1 MADETILDKAVALI
15 PGMGSSKSKKLT
27 ASQRHKQLQAIQK
40 KLAMLAKD
48 IEALADHVG
57 EEVKEALGKG
67 KPAGAS
73 SASRKAP
80 SAKTSSARKPLAA
93 SKPGAGNSGASN
105 SGAAKPAAAKKAA
118 PAAKPA
124 KTAGGKAAAASKP
137 AASSKRKPAAAKA
150 PKAG

>member
-93 SKPGAGNSGASN
+93 SKPGASN
-105 SGAAKPAAAKKAA
+105 SGAAKPASAKKAA

-124 KTAGGKAAAASKP
+124 KTAGGKAGAASKP